1 MDVQTYAIA
10 GVILFLV
17 SVFAYMSITR
27 AFSSDTQLNVSCI
40 RNQVRECVAWH
51 TICST
56 TESAEIKLV
65 AAVRAAT
72 YLRAARMAADDKT
85 VEECAEVDIED
96 LIHKVEKSEAE
107 AIKVASKKTPS
118 IANLAFSLHQ

>member
-1 MDVQTYAIA
+1 MDIQTYVIL
-10 GVILFLV
+10 GVVLFLV
-17 SVFAYMSITR
+17 AIFVYMSLHTH
-27 AFSSDTQLNVSCI
+27 SSGAQLNASCI

-56 TESAEIKLV
+56 TESVEIKLV
-65 AAVRAAT
+65 AAVRAAA
-72 YLRAARMAADDKT
+72 YLRAARMAACDKT

-96 LIHKVEKSEAE
+96 LIHKVEKSEAQ